1 MTLIENNFCNTMKI
15 GIIGLGF
22 VGLSFAS
29 VLGSKK
35 YSVIGVDSDRQK
47 VNRILTG
54 KAPFYEPKL
63 DNTLKNALKNNL
75 KIITEINPVVTKC
88 KLIFIAVGT
97 PQKKD
102 GSIDLTMIKKVGK
115 EIGKNLAQTKNIP
128 TIIIK
133 STVIPETTTK
143 IILPILE
150 KESNKKVGKGFGLI
164 TNPEFLRETNA
175 VNDTIS
181 PHVVVI
187 GGYNDKFTKEIEN
200 FYKKFHKKVPI
211 VNTNHQTAEMVKYAN
226 NSFLATKISFI
237 NQIATICEAISG
249 VNVDAVA
256 KTIGLDPR
264 IGNLFLTAGPG
275 YGGSCLPKDVKAII
289 NFSNKYK
296 IKPALLDAVEEINQ
310 QQIENIINTIKKKV
324 GRINNKKIAILGLAF
339 KADTDDIRDS
349 ISIKLIELL
358 LKKNAKI
365 IAHDK
370 KAISNTK
377 AVLGEK
383 IQYTDSIKDV
393 LKNVECAI
401 IMTTSNEYS
410 KIKSNEL
417 QLMKK
422 RVIIDSRRLL
432 VNHNLDIDYSAIGMG

>member
-1 MTLIENNFCNTMKI
+1 MKI

-35 YSVIGVDSDRQK
+35 YSVIGVDSDKQK
-47 VNRILTG
+47 VKKILTG
-54 KAPFYEPKL
+54 EAPFYEPKL
-63 DNTLKNALKNNL
+63 NSTLKSALKNNL
-75 KIITEINPVVTKC
+75 QVITEINPIVTEC
-88 KLIFIAVGT
+88 KLIFISVGT
-97 PQKKD
+97 PQRKD
-102 GSIDLTMIKKVGK
+102 GSIDLTMIKKVSK
-115 EIGKNLAQTKNIP
+115 EIGKSLAKTKNIP
-128 TIIIK
+128 IIIVK
-133 STVIPETTTK
+133 STVIPETTIK

-150 KESNKKVGKGFGLI
+150 KESKKKVGKGFGLI

-175 VNDTIS
+175 VNDTIK

-187 GGYNDKFTKEIEN
+187 GGYNDKFTKEVEN
-200 FYKKFHKKVPI
+200 FYTKFHRNVPI
-211 VNTNHQTAEMVKYAN
+211 VNTNHQTSEMVKYAN

-237 NQIATICEAISG
+237 NQIASICEAISG

-296 IKPALLDAVEEINQ
+296 IKPALLHAVEEINQ
-310 QQIENIINTIKKKV
+310 QQLENIMKTIKKKV
-324 GRINNKKIAILGLAF
+324 GKINNKKITILGLAF

-349 ISIKLIELL
+349 ISIKLIKLL
-358 LKKNAKI
+358 LKKGAKI
-365 IAHDK
+365 IAHDS

-383 IQYTDSIKDV
+383 IKYTDSIEEA
-393 LKNVECAI
+393 LKNTECAI
-401 IMTTSNEYS
+401 IMTTSKEYS
-410 KIKSNEL
+410 KINSNEL
-417 QLMKK
+417 KLMKK

-432 VNHNLDIDYSAIGMG
+432 VNHNFDIDYSAIGMG

>member
-1 MTLIENNFCNTMKI
+1 MKI

-35 YSVIGVDSDRQK
+35 YSVIGVDSDNQK
-47 VNRILTG
+47 VKKILTG

-75 KIITEINPVVTKC
+75 QVITEINPVVTEC
-88 KLIFIAVGT
+88 KLIFISVGT
-97 PQKKD
+97 PQRKD
-102 GSIDLTMIKKVGK
+102 GSIDLTMIKKVAK
-115 EIGKNLAQTKNIP
+115 EIGKGLAKTKNIP
-128 TIIIK
+128 TIIVK
-133 STVIPETTTK
+133 STVIPETTIK

-150 KESNKKVGKGFGLI
+150 KESKKKVGKGFGLI

-175 VNDTIS
+175 VNDTIK

-187 GGYNDKFTKEIEN
+187 GGYDDKFTKEVEN
-200 FYKKFHKKVPI
+200 FYTKFHKNVPI
-211 VNTNHQTAEMVKYAN
+211 VNTNHQTSEMVKYAN

-237 NQIATICEAISG
+237 NQIASICEAISG

-275 YGGSCLPKDVKAII
+275 YGGSCLPKDIKAII

-296 IKPALLDAVEEINQ
+296 IKPALLHAVEEINQ
-310 QQIENIINTIKKKV
+310 QQLENIINTIKKKV
-324 GRINNKKIAILGLAF
+324 GKINNKKITILGLAF

-349 ISIKLIELL
+349 ISIKLIQLL
-358 LKKNAKI
+358 LKKGAKI
-365 IAHDK
+365 IAHDS

-377 AVLGEK
+377 AILGEK
-383 IQYTDSIKDV
+383 IKYTDSIKEA
-393 LKNVECAI
+393 LKNTECAI
-401 IMTTSNEYS
+401 IMTTSKEYS
-410 KIKSNEL
+410 KINNNEL
-417 QLMKK
+417 KLMKK

-432 VNHNLDIDYSAIGMG
+432 VNHNFDIDYSAIGMG